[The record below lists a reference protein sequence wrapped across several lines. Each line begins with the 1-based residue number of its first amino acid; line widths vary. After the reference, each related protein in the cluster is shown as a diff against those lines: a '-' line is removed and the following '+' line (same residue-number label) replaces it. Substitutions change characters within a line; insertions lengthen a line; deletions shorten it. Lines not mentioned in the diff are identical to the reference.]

1 MVMLPEGI
9 NNNSAATTS
18 SSSSVGGASP
28 ALEVQVFYGKNKD
41 STEEYRPQE
50 ENRPHKLQIVVVEAK
65 LLIQVNVYGGGL
77 GTRNVQP
84 IGNISILRG

>member
-18 SSSSVGGASP
+18 SSSSVGGASR

-50 ENRPHKLQIVVVEAK
+50 ENRPHKLQIVVGETKIADPSK
-65 LLIQVNVYGGGL
+65 LLRGWV
-77 GTRNVQP
+77 
-84 IGNISILRG
+84 GNPNGSPDRKLSKWKG